1 MAKAKKESGFKKL
14 LDKAAHPFD
23 VLLDVALAPGKLA
36 AFAPL
41 AALFGVME
49 LGLKKKGAKVMGSKL
64 DYPENLARQFYQVV
78 ILNKP
83 PLTQGVGLAD
93 KGKHHLE
100 SADDASTTAAS
111 GAGGAI
117 VDQVSKSLGGTGLVG
132 SLAGTALQIIHGIV
146 KFITANKK
154 KATGQPLTA
163 DEQAVSGNTP
173 PDKDLADESDKA
185 QDGLVN
191 KGVGNVKSDGT
202 QIADKPDY
210 GHGFSGW
217 LRKLLHNPIHK
228 QNLESLLNALESC

>member
-1 MAKAKKESGFKKL
+1 
-14 LDKAAHPFD
+14 
-23 VLLDVALAPGKLA
+23 
-36 AFAPL
+36 
-41 AALFGVME
+41 
-49 LGLKKKGAKVMGSKL
+49 
-64 DYPENLARQFYQVV
+64 
-78 ILNKP
+78 
-83 PLTQGVGLAD
+83 
-93 KGKHHLE
+93 
-100 SADDASTTAAS
+100 
-111 GAGGAI
+111 
-117 VDQVSKSLGGTGLVG
+117 
-132 SLAGTALQIIHGIV
+132 LQIIHGIV